1 MIQFRIRNGFFPK
14 RIFMGSIS
22 RHTHSG
28 LKRGDALR
36 LWYDVMLDTVRSA
49 RPDLN
54 ARQMSL
60 MLTVYTQPGP
70 HTVRSLAAHLDVT
83 KAVITRA
90 LDTLGGHEFVCRA
103 PDPYDKRS
111 VIINRT
117 ARGSTYLIGFAETI
131 RDVSRDIEYAAL

>member
-1 MIQFRIRNGFFPK
+1 MT
-14 RIFMGSIS
+14 S
-22 RHTHSG
+22 RHTRHS

-36 LWYDVMLDTVRSA
+36 LWYDVTLETVRSEL
-49 RPDLN
+49 PDLN

-60 MLTVYTQPGP
+60 MLTVYIQPGV

-90 LDTLGGHEFVCRA
+90 LNTLGGHGFVRRA
-103 PDPYDKRS
+103 PDPSDKRS
-111 VIINRT
+111 IIIERT

-131 RDVSRDIEYAAL
+131 RGVTREIDAAA